1 MGRTALI
8 RPAAVGIAALSVA
21 LCAGAL
27 VLLWLGPAHHPYNYD
42 ISGDLVVGSLFP
54 LAGALIAV
62 REPGNRCSWVLLST
76 GRRAWPR
83 CWGCHGVRSTAAT
96 QPRRP
101 GHSGWLKWA
110 PAGAPAR
117 AVRSFP

>member
-1 MGRTALI
+1 MGDSRAALI
-8 RPAAVGIAALSVA
+8 KPTAIGIAALSVA

-27 VLLWLGPAHHPYNYD
+27 ALLWLGPAHHPYTYD

-76 GRRAWPR
+76 GLVAVSAFSHEWAHD
-83 CWGCHGVRSTAAT
+83 GLA
-96 QPRRP
+96 RP
-101 GHSGWLKWA
+101 GSLPLVPVA
-110 PAGAPAR
+110 I
-117 AVRSFP
+117 